1 MTYNK
6 PTIQPLG
13 EAVRVIQ
20 GCKFNTV
27 FIEGYPP
34 LSGTFIPIPPPAYA
48 LDELQNCGLPHRFRN
63 LSTSRVLTESV
74 RRFLDCALSSVTLF
88 ELPCGSAHLIPTQT
102 IF

>member
-34 LSGTFIPIPPPAYA
+34 LSGTFIPIPPPAYE
-48 LDELQNCGLPHRFRN
+48 LDE
-63 LSTSRVLTESV
+63 
-74 RRFLDCALSSVTLF
+74 
-88 ELPCGSAHLIPTQT
+88 
-102 IF
+102 